1 MRMEPLETLIF
12 TWQMEKQEC
21 TITKGRQEA
30 KKKNKTTK
38 KTPVKM
44 RTVNGQWQ
52 NTQQYQANKDQRA
65 FWQLKSCH

>member
-30 KKKNKTTK
+30 KKKKKKTTCE
-38 KTPVKM
+38 
-44 RTVNGQWQ
+44 NENCQWLVAKH
-52 NTQQYQANKDQRA
+52 TAI
-65 FWQLKSCH
+65 SG